1 MAETQKFICPGR
13 YFGRYC
19 SDEREFEYARIL
31 EKSNKKACKELKNYY
46 ESSIKLCEEIDK
58 ILEELKEQG
67 LIDINI

>member
-1 MAETQKFICPGR
+1 MEDIVLM
-13 YFGRYC
+13 
-19 SDEREFEYARIL
+19 RENLNMQRIL